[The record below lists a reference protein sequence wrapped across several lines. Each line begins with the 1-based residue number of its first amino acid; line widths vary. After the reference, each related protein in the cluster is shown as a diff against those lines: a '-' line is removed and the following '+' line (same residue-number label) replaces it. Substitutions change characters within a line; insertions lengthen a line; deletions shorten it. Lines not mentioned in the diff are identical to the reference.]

1 MPMPT
6 QYITNENGD
15 KISVILPIADYHAL
29 LQTLED
35 LEDLALVKERE
46 PEASIPLAEVVE
58 NLKRHGKI

>member
-1 MPMPT
+1 MTTPA

-15 KISVILPIADYHAL
+15 KISVILPLAEYHAL
-29 LQTLED
+29 LEALED

-46 PEASIPLAEVVE
+46 HEADIPLAEVVE